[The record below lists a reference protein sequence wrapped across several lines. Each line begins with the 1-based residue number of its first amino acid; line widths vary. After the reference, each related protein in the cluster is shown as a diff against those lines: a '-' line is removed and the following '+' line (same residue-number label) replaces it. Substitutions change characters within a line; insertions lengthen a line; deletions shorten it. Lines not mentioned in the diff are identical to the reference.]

1 MTSIKAAATALL
13 ASNVSDAGQ
22 RNELLTIVDQEAG
35 RLSRLVTEATHLA
48 RIEAGKI
55 QLNRRSHS
63 VDSLVEN
70 VLGQMESRGDGR
82 PVQVS
87 IAPDL
92 PSVVIDFELMQLAL
106 RQLLDNAVKY
116 SPRESPIR
124 ITARLTGERL
134 VIGVHNAGLPL
145 SGAEQLRIFDKFY
158 RGANVR
164 HQVAGTGMGLTI
176 AREILLAHGGDIRLD
191 SSTERG
197 TEFVVTLP
205 VQNEVLR

>member
-1 MTSIKAAATALL
+1 
-13 ASNVSDAGQ
+13 
-22 RNELLTIVDQEAG
+22 LLTIVDQEAG

-55 QLNRRSHS
+55 QLNRQSHF
-63 VDSLVEN
+63 VNSLVES
-70 VLGQMESRGDGR
+70 VLEQMESRRDGR
-82 PVQVS
+82 PIQVS

-92 PSVVIDFELMQLAL
+92 PSIVIDFELMHLAL

-116 SPRESPIR
+116 SPRETPIR
-124 ITARLTGERL
+124 ITAGSTGEYL
-134 VIGVHNAGLPL
+134 VVSVHNAGLPL
-145 SGAEQLRIFDKFY
+145 SRAEQLCIFDKFY

-164 HQVAGTGMGLTI
+164 HQVAGTGMGLAI

-205 VQNEVLR
+205 VQVRSCDE